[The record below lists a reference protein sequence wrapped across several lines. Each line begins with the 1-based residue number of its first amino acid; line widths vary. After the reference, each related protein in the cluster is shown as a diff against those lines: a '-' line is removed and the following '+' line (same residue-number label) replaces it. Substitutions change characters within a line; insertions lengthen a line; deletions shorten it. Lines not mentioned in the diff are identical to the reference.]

1 MIAMDGSAGEG
12 GGQILRTAMGLSLV
26 TGKPFHIQRIR
37 AGRAKPGLMRQH
49 LTAVRAAAEVGDA
62 RVEGASLG
70 SVELTFVPAKVRPGE
85 YSFDVGTAGS
95 ATLVLQTVLP
105 ALILANRPSQL
116 CLRGGTHNTHAPPFD
131 FLQKAFLPLL
141 GRMGPKVEAALDRPG
156 FYPAGGGQVTVAIQ
170 PCAKLQPIELLQRGR
185 IVRRLARGMVSRL
198 PRHIAEREVETVR
211 RRLSWPP
218 DCTAV
223 EEVESPGP
231 GNVLIVEVQSEQVTE
246 VFSGFGEKGVRART
260 LPRAWS
266 ARSAAILTRKCRWA
280 GIWPISSSSP
290 WRWPEAGVSARWP
303 RPNTPARTSKPCSSS
318 STCRS
323 PSGRSNRA
331 CGKSASAAKPLVRN
345 NLGGCPGSSRSDRG
359 TVPFGNCLK
368 ACIAPAPRVP
378 YTSASRRPLPAGQSS
393 RHP

>member
-12 GGQILRTAMGLSLV
+12 GGQILRTAIGLSLV
-26 TGKPFHIQRIR
+26 TGKPFRIQRIR
-37 AGRAKPGLMRQH
+37 AGRSKPGLMRQH
-49 LTAVRAAAEVGDA
+49 LTAVHAAAEVGDA

-105 ALILANRPSQL
+105 ALILADRPSQL

-131 FLQKAFLPLL
+131 FLEKAFLPLL
-141 GRMGPKVEAALDRPG
+141 GRMGPQVEAALDRPG

-170 PCAKLQPIELLQRGR
+170 PCVKLQPIELLQRGR

-246 VFSGFGEKGVRART
+246 VFSGFGEKGVRAEDVAKGVVREVRGYLDAEVPVGRHLADQLLVPMALAGGGRFRT
-260 LPRAWS
+260 LAPS
-266 ARSAAILTRKCRWA
+266 EHTRTNIETLQQFLDVPMAVEEIEPGVWE
-280 GIWPISSSSP
+280 IS
-290 WRWPEAGVSARWP
+290 V
-303 RPNTPARTSKPCSSS
+303 
-318 STCRS
+318 
-323 PSGRSNRA
+323 
-331 CGKSASAAKPLVRN
+331 
-345 NLGGCPGSSRSDRG
+345 GG
-359 TVPFGNCLK
+359 
-368 ACIAPAPRVP
+368 
-378 YTSASRRPLPAGQSS
+378 
-393 RHP
+393 

>member
-12 GGQILRTAMGLSLV
+12 GGQILRTAIGLSLV
-26 TGKPFHIQRIR
+26 TGKPFRIQRIR
-37 AGRAKPGLMRQH
+37 AGRSKPGLMRQH
-49 LTAVRAAAEVGDA
+49 LTAVHAAAEVGDA

-105 ALILANRPSQL
+105 ALILADRPSQL

-131 FLQKAFLPLL
+131 FLEKAFLPLL
-141 GRMGPKVEAALDRPG
+141 GRMGPQVEAALDRPG

-170 PCAKLQPIELLQRGR
+170 PCVKLQPIELLQRGR

-246 VFSGFGEKGVRART
+246 VFSGFGEKGVRAEDVAKRVVREVRGYLDAEVPVGRHLADQLLVPMALAGGGRFRT
-260 LPRAWS
+260 LAPS
-266 ARSAAILTRKCRWA
+266 EHTRTNIKTLQQFLDVPMAVEEIEPGVWE
-280 GIWPISSSSP
+280 IS
-290 WRWPEAGVSARWP
+290 V
-303 RPNTPARTSKPCSSS
+303 
-318 STCRS
+318 
-323 PSGRSNRA
+323 
-331 CGKSASAAKPLVRN
+331 
-345 NLGGCPGSSRSDRG
+345 GG
-359 TVPFGNCLK
+359 
-368 ACIAPAPRVP
+368 
-378 YTSASRRPLPAGQSS
+378 
-393 RHP
+393 

>member
-12 GGQILRTAMGLSLV
+12 GGQILRTAIGLSLV

-49 LTAVRAAAEVGDA
+49 LTGVRAAAEVGDA

-70 SVELTFVPAKVRPGE
+70 SGQLTFIPAGVRPGE

-95 ATLVLQTVLP
+95 AALVLQTVLP
-105 ALILANRPSQL
+105 ALILADRPSQL

-141 GRMGPKVEAALDRPG
+141 GRMGPRVEAALDRPG

-170 PCAKLQPIELLQRGR
+170 PCVKLQPIELLQRGR

-231 GNVLIVEVQSEQVTE
+231 GNVLIVEVQSAQVTE
-246 VFSGFGEKGVRART
+246 VFSGFGERGVRAEDVAKGVVREVRGYLDAEVPVGRHLADQLLVPMALAGGGRFRT
-260 LPRAWS
+260 LAPS
-266 ARSAAILTRKCRWA
+266 EHTRTNIDTLQHFLDVR
-280 GIWPISSSSP
+280 ISCEEIEP
-290 WRWPEAGVSARWP
+290 GVWEIS
-303 RPNTPARTSKPCSSS
+303 
-318 STCRS
+318 
-323 PSGRSNRA
+323 
-331 CGKSASAAKPLVRN
+331 V
-345 NLGGCPGSSRSDRG
+345 GG
-359 TVPFGNCLK
+359 
-368 ACIAPAPRVP
+368 
-378 YTSASRRPLPAGQSS
+378 
-393 RHP
+393 